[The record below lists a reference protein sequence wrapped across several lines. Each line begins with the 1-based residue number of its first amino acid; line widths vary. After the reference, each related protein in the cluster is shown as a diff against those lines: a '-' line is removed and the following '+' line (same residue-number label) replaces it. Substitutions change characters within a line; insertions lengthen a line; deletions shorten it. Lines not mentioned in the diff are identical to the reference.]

1 MPPRKAHEDKA
12 RSIERILSRLD
23 DHDADHWDW
32 VATLAFYAALHWLDA
47 SFADSGLHP
56 SNHRQRNRAVQGL
69 PIWDEYYELYSVS
82 RIARYE
88 AAHITRPVA
97 RTMRDHNLPAV
108 RSGLQQ
114 VKRP

>member
-1 MPPRKAHEDKA
+1 MPPRKAHEDKP
-12 RSIERILSRLD
+12 RSIERTLSLLD
-23 DHDADHWDW
+23 DYDADHWDW

-56 SNHRQRNRAVQGL
+56 SNHRQRNRAAQSL

-88 AAHITRPVA
+88 AAHVTRRVA
-97 RTMRDHNLPAV
+97 LTMRDQSLPAV
-108 RSGLQQ
+108 RSWVQQ
-114 VKRP
+114 GKRP